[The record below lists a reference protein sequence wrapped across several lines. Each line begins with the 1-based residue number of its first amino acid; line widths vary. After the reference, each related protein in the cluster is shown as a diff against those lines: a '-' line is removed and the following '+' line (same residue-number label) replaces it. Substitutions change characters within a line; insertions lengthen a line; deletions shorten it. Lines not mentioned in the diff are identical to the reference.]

1 MNSNSSSREIS
12 LIEPLLPTE
21 ESAADDD
28 PLSRD
33 PRPPET
39 EGRQEVVSKNV
50 YLTLAFT
57 WFAFAGRS
65 MWNQSVLA
73 TFIFLIRDGNPEA
86 VGFVTAVMGLSQL
99 LVSFPVGFLADRYRR
114 DTMLKL
120 ASVVGMVAVMGTLLS
135 LHLESFSM
143 LVVALA
149 VWGVQWGI
157 TNTALSAL
165 FADSIPN
172 GERSHYFTQR
182 SILLKF
188 GNVTG
193 PLVALI
199 MFAYLGDE
207 WTMRECSIVMAV
219 GQALTFPA
227 VLLLCFF
234 NDDDAISE
242 EQPAHEDLIRD
253 QEENGFRI
261 ETESESSRSSADNS
275 LNADRGDNNESVVE
289 EEEAQANSCFRYL
302 GERSI
307 PVKIALA
314 DVTSGLASGMSI
326 RYFPIFFCD
335 NLRLTPVIVQVL
347 YMASPLLQAALMKIA
362 QRASK
367 KYGRCK
373 VAVLFKWTG
382 ISFMLLMVAS
392 YVRGLPVWLVCLM
405 YVIRTSFMNS
415 TGALT
420 KSVLMDNIPQG
431 ERGKWS
437 AMESVNSFSWS
448 GSAALGG
455 LLVGYEGIVFNF
467 CVTACLQLLGTL
479 PLAALIATD
488 KAEGAT
494 NESDGPANHETI
506 ASHNLTIVDSTE
518 GNGPIQEE
526 SPVVDNKPHKNSL
539 EDGGF
544 Q

>member
-1 MNSNSSSREIS
+1 MSSKSSSQQPLNENS
-12 LIEPLLPTE
+12 LTEPLLPATE
-21 ESAADDD
+21 ASAADD
-28 PLSRD
+28 PLSRN
-33 PRPPET
+33 PCQPET
-39 EGRQEVVSKNV
+39 EGRNEVSKNV
-50 YLTLAFT
+50 HLTLAFT

-73 TFIFLIRDGNPEA
+73 TFIFLIRDGDAEA
-86 VGFVTAVMGLSQL
+86 VGFVTAVTGLSQL

-120 ASVVGMVAVMGTLLS
+120 ASVVGMVAVTVTLLS
-135 LHLESFSM
+135 LHLGSFSL

-149 VWGVQWGI
+149 VWGIMWGI

-182 SILLKF
+182 SIILKF
-188 GNVTG
+188 GNVAG
-193 PLVALI
+193 PLAALS
-199 MFAYLGDE
+199 MFAYLGDK
-207 WTMRECSIVMAV
+207 WTMRECSTVMAV

-227 VLLLCFF
+227 VILLCYF
-234 NDDDAISE
+234 NDDNAISE
-242 EQPAHEDLIRD
+242 EQPAQEHIIRGE
-253 QEENGFRI
+253 EENCFRT
-261 ETESESSRSSADNS
+261 ETESESSRSSGDNS
-275 LNADRGDNNESVVE
+275 LNGDSDDNVSV

-302 GERSI
+302 EERSI

-335 NLRLTPVIVQVL
+335 NLGLTPVIVQVL
-347 YMASPLLQAALMKIA
+347 YMSSPLLQAGLMKIA

-367 KYGRCK
+367 KHGRCK

-392 YVRGLPVWLVCLM
+392 YVRGLPVWFVCLM
-405 YVIRTSFMNS
+405 FVLRTSFMNS
-415 TGALT
+415 TNALT
-420 KSVLMDNIPQG
+420 KSVLMDNIPKE
-431 ERGKWS
+431 ERAKWS
-437 AMESVNSFSWS
+437 AMESVNMFSWS

-467 CVTACLQLLGTL
+467 CVTACLQLLATL

-488 KAEGAT
+488 KAEGAAQD
-494 NESDGPANHETI
+494 SDGPANNEVI
-506 ASHNLTIVDSTE
+506 ASHILAPVDSAE

-526 SPVVDNKPHKNSL
+526 SPVVDRSA
-539 EDGGF
+539 
-544 Q
+544 

>member
-1 MNSNSSSREIS
+1 MDSKRSSQQPLEENS
-12 LIEPLLPTE
+12 LTEPLIPTE
-21 ESAADDD
+21 ESAANDT
-28 PLSRD
+28 L
-33 PRPPET
+33 PRNPCQPET
-39 EGRQEVVSKNV
+39 EGSKGVSKNV

-73 TFIFLIRDGNPEA
+73 TFIFLIRDDNAEA

-120 ASVVGMVAVMGTLLS
+120 ASVVGVVAVTGTLLS
-135 LHLESFSM
+135 LHLESFSL
-143 LVVALA
+143 LVVALG
-149 VWGVQWGI
+149 VWGVMWGV

-193 PLVALI
+193 PLAALG
-199 MFAYLGDE
+199 MFTYLGDK

-219 GQALTFPA
+219 GQALSFPS
-227 VLLLCFF
+227 VILLCYF
-234 NDDDAISE
+234 NDDDAITE
-242 EQPAHEDLIRD
+242 EQPVQEDTIRD
-253 QEENGFRI
+253 EEENGFQPVEGDIIRDEEENGFRT
-261 ETESESSRSSADNS
+261 ETESDTSRSSADNS
-275 LNADRGDNNESVVE
+275 LNEDSDDNVSVE

-335 NLRLTPVIVQVL
+335 NLMLTPVIVQVL
-347 YMASPLLQAALMKIA
+347 YMVSPLLQAALMTIA
-362 QRASK
+362 QRASR

-392 YVRGLPVWLVCLM
+392 YVRRVPVWFVCLM
-405 YVIRTSFMNS
+405 YVLRTSFINS
-415 TGALT
+415 TSALT
-420 KSVLMDNIPQG
+420 KTVLMDNIPKE

-437 AMESVNSFSWS
+437 AMAH
-448 GSAALGG
+448 GIGQH
-455 LLVGYEGIVFNF
+455 LL
-467 CVTACLQLLGTL
+467 
-479 PLAALIATD
+479 
-488 KAEGAT
+488 
-494 NESDGPANHETI
+494 
-506 ASHNLTIVDSTE
+506 
-518 GNGPIQEE
+518 
-526 SPVVDNKPHKNSL
+526 
-539 EDGGF
+539 
-544 Q
+544 